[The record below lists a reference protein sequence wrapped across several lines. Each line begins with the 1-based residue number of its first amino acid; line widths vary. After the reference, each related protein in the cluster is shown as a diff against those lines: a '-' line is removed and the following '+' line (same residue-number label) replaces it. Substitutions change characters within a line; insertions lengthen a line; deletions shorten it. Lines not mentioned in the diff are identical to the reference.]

1 MHSQIVAVID
11 EYESA
16 GARLHRLDSA
26 TPDERWSR
34 RRDPTRWSVAECVAH
49 LNLTSRAYLPLI
61 DAALIEARQK
71 SGAISSQTDRRFRR
85 DLAGWLLWWVSGPT
99 VRMKMK
105 TTAGFIPEG
114 ELPRQ
119 ALITDF
125 DHLQREQIERARA
138 SDRLPIDQV
147 SIVSPFN
154 ARLKYNLYSCLT
166 ILPRHMHRHLWQ
178 AEQVWSDARAAATP
192 SGRK

>member
-1 MHSQIVAVID
+1 LHSQIVAVIN

-16 GARLHRLDSA
+16 GDRLHRLEAA

-34 RRDPTRWSVAECVAH
+34 RRDPARWSVAECVAH

-61 DAALIEARQK
+61 DAALTEARQK
-71 SGAISSQTDRRFRR
+71 SEAGPSPTDRRLRR
-85 DLAGWLLWWVSGPT
+85 DLAGWLLWRVIGPP

-105 TTAGFIPEG
+105 TTTRFIPEADLSR
-114 ELPRQ
+114 EQ
-119 ALITDF
+119 SIAEF
-125 DHLQREQIERARA
+125 DHLQREQIERARG
-138 SDRLPIDQV
+138 SDGLPIDQV

-154 ARLKYNLYSCLT
+154 KRLKYNLYSCLT

-178 AEQVWSDARAAATP
+178 AEHVWKNAAAQA
-192 SGRK
+192 SGS